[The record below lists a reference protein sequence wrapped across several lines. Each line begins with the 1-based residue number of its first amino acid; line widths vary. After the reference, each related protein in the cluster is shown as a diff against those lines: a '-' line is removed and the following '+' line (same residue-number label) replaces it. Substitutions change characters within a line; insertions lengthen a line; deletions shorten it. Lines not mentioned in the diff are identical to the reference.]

1 MLCIRWYQKSLI
13 YFELL
18 KLGETINAMRNQ
30 EQLIN
35 LNQALED
42 NRAEYTERHDKIISQ
57 HGNDRPHVAK
67 FVKQTLE

>member
-1 MLCIRWYQKSLI
+1 MLCIRWYQKGLI
-13 YFELL
+13 YFDFL
-18 KLGETINAMRNQ
+18 KPGEAIKAMRNQ

-42 NRAEYTERHDKIISQ
+42 NREEYTERHDKIISQ

-67 FVKQTLE
+67 SVKQTLE